1 MQGEGIFFYANGNR
15 FEGAFANDKL
25 HGEGTYYYS
34 NVDRYVGPWRE
45 NKRQGPGGYFDAEG
59 NAEQMEFRD
68 GMRVS

>member
-1 MQGEGIFFYANGNR
+1 MPMAIR

-34 NVDRYVGPWRE
+34 NGDRYVGPWRE
-45 NKRQGPGGYFDAEG
+45 DKRQGPEVYFDAEG